1 MTFPSTTLTTQC
13 LEKRLLSRQRSSRPT
28 RASRCLRS
36 LVGLRVSLWAFLE
49 MVIHRSSSSASLHT
63 LTVVYLGRV
72 DPIPFE
78 IKRDM
83 TGLGKTNQDF
93 RMIETTVSQRRG
105 LDSERQQKETEDQR
119 RAREVVGFITRS
131 ITSAHLPMTGR
142 GGSKSRPQTRDFFN
156 SEGILLCFM

>member
-1 MTFPSTTLTTQC
+1 
-13 LEKRLLSRQRSSRPT
+13 
-28 RASRCLRS
+28 
-36 LVGLRVSLWAFLE
+36 
-49 MVIHRSSSSASLHT
+49 MVIHRSSSSPSLPT
-63 LTVVYLGRV
+63 LTIVYLGRV

-119 RAREVVGFITRS
+119 RAREVVGFIT
-131 ITSAHLPMTGR
+131 
-142 GGSKSRPQTRDFFN
+142 
-156 SEGILLCFM
+156 

>member
-1 MTFPSTTLTTQC
+1 
-13 LEKRLLSRQRSSRPT
+13 
-28 RASRCLRS
+28 
-36 LVGLRVSLWAFLE
+36 
-49 MVIHRSSSSASLHT
+49 MVIHCSSSSAFLYALT
-63 LTVVYLGRV
+63 LVYLGRV

-119 RAREVVGFITRS
+119 RAREVVGS
-131 ITSAHLPMTGR
+131 IT
-142 GGSKSRPQTRDFFN
+142 
-156 SEGILLCFM
+156 